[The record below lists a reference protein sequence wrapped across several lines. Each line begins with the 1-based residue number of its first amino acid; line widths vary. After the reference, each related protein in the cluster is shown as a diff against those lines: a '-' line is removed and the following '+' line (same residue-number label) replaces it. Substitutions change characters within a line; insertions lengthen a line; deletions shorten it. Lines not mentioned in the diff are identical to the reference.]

1 MLACLLF
8 QALTQ
13 LQAEIE
19 GAQQLLNSIVSAK
32 ATSIDAST
40 KANKA
45 KTRLENALGT
55 VTVSGLVARSPV
67 AVTAKQLI
75 SDLDVTACYACT
87 YI

>member
-1 MLACLLF
+1 MHITSAEMEVD
-8 QALTQ
+8 Q
-13 LQAEIE
+13 LQAEMDN
-19 GAQQLLNSIVSAK
+19 AKRLVNSIILGK
-32 ATSIDAST
+32 ATGIDAST

-45 KTRLENALGT
+45 KTRLKTALDT

>member
-1 MLACLLF
+1 M
-8 QALTQ
+8 
-13 LQAEIE
+13 QAEID
-19 GAQQLLNSIVSAK
+19 GATQLLNSIVSGK
-32 ATSIDAST
+32 AIGIDAST

-45 KTRLENALGT
+45 KTRLENALDT
-55 VTVSGLVARSPV
+55 VTVSALVARSPV